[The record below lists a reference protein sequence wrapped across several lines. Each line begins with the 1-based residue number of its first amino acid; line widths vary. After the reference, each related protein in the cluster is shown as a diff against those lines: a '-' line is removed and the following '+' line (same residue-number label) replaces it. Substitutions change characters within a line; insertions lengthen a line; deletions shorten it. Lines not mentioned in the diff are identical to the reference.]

1 MAGACSGTSPAGPR
15 DSPAIGRAAAPRAL
29 PRTLYGVTA
38 DEVSSL
44 GQLVA
49 SSRHLPEM
57 PVTRIYFDVTRPPG
71 YYAAAVRKLHPVS
84 YLMGELLDSSDE
96 TSIGVAAYA
105 RRTRAYLNAFGAA
118 VDIWEIGNEVN
129 GNWTGPY
136 PVVAAKLAAAYH
148 QVAARHLRTALTLY
162 YNAGCGD
169 GPAELDPLA
178 FSRRYV
184 PRAVRDGLAY
194 VLLSYYEDA
203 CAGRRPSARAW
214 TAYFRALHTLYPR
227 ARLGFGEIGLPG
239 PVTPRT
245 MRAARSLIRY
255 YYGLRIRLPY
265 YTGGYFWW
273 YYAEDCLPYAAR
285 PLWRALS
292 AGFRAEKA
300 AQRLGLLSGGVSC
313 RFPGGSRGGTRRA

>member
-178 FSRRYV
+178 FSAGTSRGRSATGSPTCCCRTTRTPAQAGGRAHGPG
-184 PRAVRDGLAY
+184 PRT
-194 VLLSYYEDA
+194 
-203 CAGRRPSARAW
+203 SARC
-214 TAYFRALHTLYPR
+214 TRCTR
-227 ARLGFGEIGLPG
+227 ARGSASARSGCPAPSLPG
-239 PVTPRT
+239 PC
-245 MRAARSLIRY
+245 ARRD
-255 YYGLRIRLPY
+255 R
-265 YTGGYFWW
+265 
-273 YYAEDCLPYAAR
+273 
-285 PLWRALS
+285 
-292 AGFRAEKA
+292 
-300 AQRLGLLSGGVSC
+300 
-313 RFPGGSRGGTRRA
+313 